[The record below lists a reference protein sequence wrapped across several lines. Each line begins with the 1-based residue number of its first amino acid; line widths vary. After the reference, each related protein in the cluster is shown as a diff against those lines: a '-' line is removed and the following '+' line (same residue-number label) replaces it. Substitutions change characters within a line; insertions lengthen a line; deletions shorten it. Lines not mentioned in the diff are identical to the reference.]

1 MLYHVLPKLLIFYLS
16 ARGSCKTLS
25 AALKESEVTA
35 TGNLVRREAVQ
46 NVVDDLLDDSPTTVH
61 GSDSMAHLY
70 GRHPRIA
77 GFEEEEASTD
87 KIEAIQTVY
96 TKPGLQGPPG
106 DPGLVGWPGPPG
118 LPGPPG
124 DDSTQMTIDLADTI
138 GEAGPPGPPGAQG
151 NVGLPGPRGPRGP
164 AGHKGGTTDF
174 TDEQKATF
182 AEIVK
187 KLNAA
192 VKHSADMDI
201 VENTVLNRRLRR
213 LKDHFASIQGNLSN
227 AEQQL
232 LFQTQRVEGLVKQF
246 LKEDLKVNKTIEAAQ
261 KVKETE
267 KLILKEQK
275 DLKDKVWK
283 NDAAP
288 CLR

>member
-1 MLYHVLPKLLIFYLS
+1 
-16 ARGSCKTLS
+16 LS
-25 AALKESEVTA
+25 AALKESEVSA

-46 NVVDDLLDDSPTTVH
+46 NAVDDLLDESPTTIN
-61 GSDSMAHLY
+61 GSDSLARLY
-70 GRHPRIA
+70 RPGSIA
-77 GFEEEEASTD
+77 EEEEETSTD

-96 TKPGLQGPPG
+96 TKPGLEGPPG
-106 DPGLVGWPGPPG
+106 DAGTVGRPGPPG

-124 DDSTQMTIDLADTI
+124 DDSTQMTIDLAETI
-138 GEAGPPGPPGAQG
+138 GEAGPPGLPGSPG
-151 NVGLPGPRGPRGP
+151 NAGLPGPRGPRGP

-174 TDEQKATF
+174 TDAQKTEF
-182 AEIVK
+182 AEVVK
-187 KLNAA
+187 NLNAA

-201 VENTVLNRRLRR
+201 VENTVLNRRLKR
-213 LKDHFASIQGNLSN
+213 LKDHFVSIQGNLST

-232 LFQTQRVEGLVKQF
+232 LQRTQEVEGLVKQF
-246 LKEDLKVNKTIEAAQ
+246 LKEDHKVNKTIEAAQ

-275 DLKDKVWK
+275 ELKDKVWQK
-283 NDAAP
+283 DAAP

>member
-1 MLYHVLPKLLIFYLS
+1 M
-16 ARGSCKTLS
+16 S

-35 TGNLVRREAVQ
+35 TGNLVRREAAQ
-46 NVVDDLLDDSPTTVH
+46 NVLDDLLDESPTTIN

-70 GRHPRIA
+70 GRFPRVA
-77 GFEEEEASTD
+77 GFEEEAASTD
-87 KIEAIQTVY
+87 RIEAIQTVY

-106 DPGLVGWPGPPG
+106 DPGLVGWPGAPG
-118 LPGPPG
+118 LAGPPG

-138 GEAGPPGPPGAQG
+138 GDAGPPGGPGAQG
-151 NVGLPGPRGPRGP
+151 NAGLPGPRGPRGP
-164 AGHKGGTTDF
+164 AGRKGGTTDF
-174 TDEQKATF
+174 TDEQKAKF

-201 VENTVLNRRLRR
+201 VENTVLNRRLKR
-213 LKDHFASIQGNLSN
+213 LKDHFATIQGNLSK

-232 LFQTQRVEGLVKQF
+232 LAQTETVEGLIKQF

-283 NDAAP
+283 KDAAP